1 MYKIRKLV
9 KYFYLKNKNI
19 GKKSKYTILFRIKI
33 PILISISTMKNDKRL
48 SFIKQNI
55 MSPIITEN

>member
-19 GKKSKYTILFRIKI
+19 GKKSKNTILFRIKI

-55 MSPIITEN
+55 MSPNITEN

>member
-19 GKKSKYTILFRIKI
+19 GRKSKYTILFRIKI
-33 PILISISTMKNDKRL
+33 TILISISTMKSDNRL

-55 MSPIITEN
+55 MSPYITEN

>member
-19 GKKSKYTILFRIKI
+19 GKKSKNTILFRIKM
-33 PILISISTMKNDKRL
+33 PILISIPTMKNDKRH

-55 MSPIITEN
+55 MSQKLTEN

>member
-9 KYFYLKNKNI
+9 KYFYIKNKNI
-19 GKKSKYTILFRIKI
+19 GKKSKNNVLFRIKL
-33 PILISISTMKNDKRL
+33 PILISISKMKDDKRL

-55 MSPIITEN
+55 MSPNITEN